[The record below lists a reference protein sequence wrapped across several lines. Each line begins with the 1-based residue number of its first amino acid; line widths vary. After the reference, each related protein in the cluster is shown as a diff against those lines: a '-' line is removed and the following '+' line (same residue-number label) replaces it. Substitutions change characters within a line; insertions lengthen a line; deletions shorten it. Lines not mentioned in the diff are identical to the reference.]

1 MPQIPSSPAF
11 AIPPMAKLPFQP
23 MKMAPPPQAIPKKPL
38 APMQSAAWRMHL
50 NDPATQM
57 AMKGPENQFN
67 WQNAATQ
74 FDMRTP
80 SSQANYN
87 SPGTEF
93 DRGAPPKLASAL
105 QNCMDNQNPS
115 SGCPDPN
122 SGRPVDL
129 RGDEDEDLPL
139 PPPVTAPGRPPEA
152 PLTRDL
158 LYKGAKDEGDFEAR
172 LKAFLPVFLERRKA
186 CEARAQYPE
195 LYKLAVERIGKVK
208 QHPSPMKVTAIG
220 EGDYKRLKVKPW
232 TLQGEDALKDIKPHN

>member
-139 PPPVTAPGRPPEA
+139 PPPVTAPGRPPAA

-158 LYKGAKDEGDFEAR
+158 LYKGAA
-172 LKAFLPVFLERRKA
+172 
-186 CEARAQYPE
+186 
-195 LYKLAVERIGKVK
+195 LAIRNVLCKWAAETIGAVK
-208 QHPSPMKVTAIG
+208 HQPSCMKVTAVG
-220 EGDYKRLKVKPW
+220 EGDTSRLKKKPW
-232 TLQGEDALKDIKPHN
+232 TLQGEEAWSGVEPWHKKK